1 MTLTEK
7 ILVMLIYIGLTLC
20 ISSYLFNQLDPWVGI
35 LFVMSAVAVFIR
47 FIKWLFISKNKDKQT
62 KKY

>member
-1 MTLTEK
+1 MTLIEK

-20 ISSYLFNQLDPWVGI
+20 ISSYLFNQLDPWIGI
-35 LFVMSAVAVFIR
+35 LFVMSAIAVFIR
-47 FIKWLFISKNKDKQT
+47 FIKWLFISKNKKDKQ

>member
-1 MTLTEK
+1 MTLIEK

-20 ISSYLFNQLDPWVGI
+20 ISSYLFNQLYPWVGI
-35 LFVMSAVAVFIR
+35 LFIMSAIAVFIR
-47 FIKWLFISKNKDKQT
+47 FTKWLFISKNKDKQT